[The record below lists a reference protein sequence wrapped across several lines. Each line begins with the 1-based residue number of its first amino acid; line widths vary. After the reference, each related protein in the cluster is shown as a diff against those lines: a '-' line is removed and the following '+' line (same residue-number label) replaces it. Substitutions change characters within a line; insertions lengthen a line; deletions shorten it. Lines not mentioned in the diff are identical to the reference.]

1 MVIVIANVFPKLE
14 TVKVLLRPLPKKRNS
29 RTRFDS
35 QHVKASQ
42 IHAKSPWERF
52 CQIFHHS

>member
-1 MVIVIANVFPKLE
+1 MMIVIANVFPKLE
-14 TVKVLLRPLPKKRNS
+14 TVKILLRPLPKKRNS

-42 IHAKSPWERF
+42 IHAKSP
-52 CQIFHHS
+52 